1 MLLVIVTIVAVVGII
16 AWYSLAAPDEPGAV
30 TRSKSALDN
39 ISHWLASILGPN
51 WPYVLG
57 AFVILLII
65 ILIMTMNIKLNISN
79 SLGKVAALATVASA
93 LFITT
98 DWRKTFYNDANI
110 PKTTSMY
117 IEMGIIATLL
127 VANLAVIFLYNPV
140 KTTQ

>member
-1 MLLVIVTIVAVVGII
+1 
-16 AWYSLAAPDEPGAV
+16 
-30 TRSKSALDN
+30 
-39 ISHWLASILGPN
+39 
-51 WPYVLG
+51 
-57 AFVILLII
+57 
-65 ILIMTMNIKLNISN
+65 MTMNIKLNISN